1 MENILCF
8 YTQFIKR
15 TNISIYHKNVKD
27 TPNKVKLNCANI
39 SGSRHVS
46 GGLIL

>member
-27 TPNKVKLNCANI
+27 TPNKVKLNCVNI